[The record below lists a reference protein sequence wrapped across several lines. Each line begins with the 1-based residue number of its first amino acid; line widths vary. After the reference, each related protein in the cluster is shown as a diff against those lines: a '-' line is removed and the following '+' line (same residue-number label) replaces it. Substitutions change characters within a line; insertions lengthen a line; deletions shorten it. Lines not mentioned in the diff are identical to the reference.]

1 MNVNFSYVDLS
12 ILNAE
17 LRHKEPFE
25 IIRWAINSSKRPILT
40 TNFGPYSASLIHA
53 VNSVKKDIEVVWV
66 DTGYNTPHTY
76 RYANKLINRFKL
88 NMKIFVPK
96 TTTAY
101 RDVVFG
107 IPEVGTEAH
116 QHFTNEVKI
125 EPFRRALSKISPDV
139 WFTNIRKCQTEHR
152 NSLDIVTM
160 TKEGIIKISPF
171 FYWNDTQIE
180 LYLKA
185 NELPNE
191 FKYFDPTK
199 VFLHR
204 ECGIHL

>member
-1 MNVNFSYVDLS
+1 MNANFSYVDLS
-12 ILNAE
+12 ILNAD

-25 IIRWAINSSKRPILT
+25 IIRWAISSSKRPILT

-53 VNSVKKDIEVVWV
+53 VNSVKHDIEVVWV
-66 DTGYNTPHTY
+66 DTGYNTPQTY
-76 RYANKLINRFKL
+76 RYANKLINRLEL

-107 IPEVGTEAH
+107 IPKVGTEAH

-125 EPFRRALSKISPDV
+125 EPFKRALSKISPDV

-160 TKEGIIKISPF
+160 TKEGIIKVSPF

-185 NELPNE
+185 NDLPNE